1 MSEIIHIY
9 INEFEGFLKEKE
21 GLGIKLDYKEYVHN
35 ANKYPKQT
43 ARFKKLGCY
52 IESENEYKQF
62 LLSEYYLQ
70 SNRENNV
77 YRGLYRLIEKQN
89 TLIENQSTIIENQ
102 GKQQIKLLERILDKL
117 GRMS

>member
-9 INEFEGFLKEKE
+9 INEFEKFLEE
-21 GLGIKLDYKEYVHN
+21 NNSLGYKVDYIRYVHD

-52 IESENEYKQF
+52 IESESEYKQF

-70 SNRENNV
+70 SKRDNSV

-89 TLIENQSTIIENQ
+89 RLIENQSPIIENQ
-102 GKQQIKLLERILDKL
+102 GKQQIKLLERILDRLLNKY
-117 GRMS
+117 